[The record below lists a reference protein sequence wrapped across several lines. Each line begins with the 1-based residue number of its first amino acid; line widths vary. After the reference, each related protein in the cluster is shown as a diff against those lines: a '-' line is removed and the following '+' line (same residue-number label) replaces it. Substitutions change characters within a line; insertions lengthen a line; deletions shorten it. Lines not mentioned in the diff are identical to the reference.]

1 MHIHILGICGTFM
14 GGIAAI
20 ARQAG
25 FTVTGSDRH
34 VYPPMSDQL
43 RDLGIEIIEGFEPDQ
58 LNINPD
64 LIVIGNVMSRGMPI
78 IEEILNRKLP
88 FCSAPEWLYEYVLK
102 DRHVIAVSGT
112 HGKTSTTSMATW
124 ILEHAGFDPGYLV
137 GGVPANFE
145 VSARLGSD
153 PFFVIEAD
161 EYDTAFFNKQAK
173 FLNYRPTTLI
183 VNNIEFDH
191 ADIYKDLDAILWQFH
206 QLLRMLPG
214 DGNLIANGADSNVAA
229 LIEQG
234 CWTPVTGYQS
244 GDSAEG
250 WSVRRA
256 ESGSLQVY
264 RDDELQGECYWP
276 HPGSYNRENAI
287 AALLATHAAGV
298 PLEDG
303 LAGLATY
310 RGVKRRMELLG
321 EFDGVRLYDD
331 FAHHPT
337 AIRLCLDGMREAN
350 DGSVLGILEPRS
362 NTMKLGTHAAELAT
376 AIEPADLCWVKQPEG
391 LDWSLSDV
399 LPDSDNISICTDVN
413 DIVSGVVAAIQPG
426 DAVVVMSNGGFDG
439 IYGLLAAALESR
451 NNA

>member
-25 FTVTGSDRH
+25 HTVSGSDRQ

-43 RDLGIEIIEGFEPDQ
+43 RDLGIDVIEGFGIEQ
-58 LNINPD
+58 LDLNPD

-88 FCSAPEWLYEYVLK
+88 FCSGPQWLYDGVLK

-112 HGKTSTTSMATW
+112 HGKTSTTSMVAA

-153 PFFVIEAD
+153 PYFVIEAD

-183 VNNIEFDH
+183 INNIEFDH
-191 ADIYKDLDAILWQFH
+191 ADIYANVDAILWQFH

-214 DGNLIANGADSNVAA
+214 NGHCVARADDKQIKR
-229 LIEQG
+229 LLDMG
-234 CWTPVTGYQS
+234 CWTPVLPF
-244 GDSAEG
+244 SATAGSAG
-250 WSVRRA
+250 WSGSV
-256 ESGSLQVY
+256 SNGSLEVAL
-264 RDDELQGECYWP
+264 DGKVLGSCSWA
-276 HPGSYNRENAI
+276 HPGQYNVENAT
-287 AALLATHAAGV
+287 AAVAAVTAAGV
-298 PLEDG
+298 PVEAAIEG
-303 LAGLATY
+303 LASY
-310 RGVKRRMELLG
+310 RGVKRRMELIG
-321 EFDGVRLYDD
+321 DYRGIRVYDD

-337 AIRLCLDGMREAN
+337 AIRRCLEGMQAFSAGR
-350 DGSVLGILEPRS
+350 VLAVLEPRS
-362 NTMKLGTHAAELAT
+362 NTMKLGTHAAELAH
-376 AIEPADLCWVKQPEG
+376 AIAPADATWVLQPEG
-391 LDWSLSDV
+391 ISWRVADV
-399 LPDSDNISICTDVN
+399 LADAPSASVLDAAA
-413 DIVSGVVAAIQPG
+413 DIVAAVVAEAQPG
-426 DAVVVMSNGGFDG
+426 DSVVIMSNGSFDG
-439 IYGLLAAALESR
+439 IYGLFDQAFQQC
-451 NNA
+451 